1 MSSEIK
7 VDTISEK
14 TSANGVTIDGVKL
27 KDNAVETNTI
37 SEGTSGSGVTIDGVL
52 IKDGDFTQGT
62 WTSTVTYDT
71 TLTDTTPDETTT
83 LTGNYIK
90 IGKLYHCSLPTLNRT
105 SMGGLGADF
114 ILSTV
119 SLPATS
125 ASTNNSSN
133 SLFGYNISLRYN
145 NTTNTAGYPVA
156 TIGNSASTASL
167 TFYSTNQTGSGF
179 VEVNGSGGNCNV
191 SFWFI
196 GA

>member
-1 MSSEIK
+1 MSTIN
-7 VDTISEK
+7 VDNINEY
-14 TSANGVTIDGVKL
+14 
-27 KDNAVETNTI
+27 
-37 SEGTSGSGVTIDGVL
+37 TSGSGVTIDGVL
-52 IKDGDFTQGT
+52 IKDSQFTAGT
-62 WTSTVTYDT
+62 WSSTVTYDT
-71 TLTDTTPDETTT
+71 SLTDTSPDETTT
-83 LTGNYIK
+83 VTGNYIK

-125 ASTNNSSN
+125 SSSN
-133 SLFGYNISLRYN
+133 NTSNSIYGYNISLRYN

-156 TIGNSASTASL
+156 TIGSSASTASL
-167 TFYSTNQTGSGF
+167 TFYSTNQSGSGF
-179 VEVNGSGGNCNV
+179 VEVNGSGGDCNV

>member
-1 MSSEIK
+1 MSTIN
-7 VDTISEK
+7 VDNINEY
-14 TSANGVTIDGVKL
+14 
-27 KDNAVETNTI
+27 
-37 SEGTSGSGVTIDGVL
+37 TSGSGVTIDGVL
-52 IKDGDFTQGT
+52 IKDSQFTAGT
-62 WTSTVTYDT
+62 WSSTVTYDT
-71 TLTDTTPDETTT
+71 SLTDTSPDETTT
-83 LTGNYIK
+83 VTGNYIK

-125 ASTNNSSN
+125 SSTNNSSN
-133 SLFGYNISLRYN
+133 SIYGYNISLRYN

-156 TIGNSASTASL
+156 IISSSASTASL
-167 TFYSTNQTGSGF
+167 TFYSTNQSGTGF
-179 VEVNGSGGNCNV
+179 VEVNDSGGDCNV

>member
-1 MSSEIK
+1 MSTIQ
-7 VDTISEK
+7 VDTINES
-14 TSANGVTIDGVKL
+14 TSNTGTTI
-27 KDNAVETNTI
+27 
-37 SEGTSGSGVTIDGVL
+37 EGIL

-71 TLTDTTPDETTT
+71 TLTDTSPDETTT
-83 LTGNYIK
+83 VTGNYIK

-105 SMGGLGADF
+105 SMGGLGGDF
-114 ILSTV
+114 TLSTV

-125 ASTNNSSN
+125 SSTNNSSN
-133 SLFGYNISLRYN
+133 SLYGYNISLRYN
-145 NTTNTAGYPVA
+145 TTTNTAGYAVA
-156 TIGNSASTASL
+156 RVGSSSSVASL

-179 VEVNGSGGNCNV
+179 VEVNGSGGDCVV